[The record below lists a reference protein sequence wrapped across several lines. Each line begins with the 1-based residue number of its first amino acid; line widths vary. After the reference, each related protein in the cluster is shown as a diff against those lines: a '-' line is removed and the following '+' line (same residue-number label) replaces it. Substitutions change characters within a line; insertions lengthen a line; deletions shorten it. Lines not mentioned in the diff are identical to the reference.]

1 MPITYVHLSD
11 IHFGQERGADLII
24 NKDAKERLIDDAQEL
39 VQRHVDGPAK
49 GIIVTG
55 DIAFGGKAKE
65 YDDAGEWL
73 DRLAKAVGCP
83 PTAVKLVPGNHDID
97 RDRISA
103 SCEYLIDEIIKGGE
117 AKLNAYLKNEDDQR
131 ALYARFASYHP
142 FALAYQCPLHK
153 IDGIASD
160 SYEELA
166 PGRRIRFFGLNSALI
181 CSPKDEEGNLILGAA
196 QRVLPTEPG
205 VELVVLC
212 HHPLPWLQ
220 DSDDA
225 RKYVRSRARV
235 FISGHEHEPKL
246 TIDEVETG
254 SDLLMLASGATVPP
268 KVENGYTYT
277 YNLLTFDWSADGDK
291 LSVEV
296 VPRAWNDEAKRFE
309 ADDVRLGGHQPK
321 NFLGSPNFRRAP
333 RPVGRPAAEEPASPL
348 VGPSIVPNDLQTEE
362 NRDTRPA
369 SVGGEE
375 HDQPQMHAAEDRM
388 SDSFDLIL
396 LKFFRDLTTAQR
408 LKVLVELDAL
418 PDDWNEDMTLMMER
432 LLIEDLVRNGRLSD
446 LEKAIQRN
454 QH

>member
-1 MPITYVHLSD
+1 VPITYVHLSD

-24 NKDAKERLIDDAQEL
+24 NNDAKERLIDDAQEQ
-39 VQRHVDGPAK
+39 VQRHVGGPAK

-65 YDDAGEWL
+65 YSDAGKWL
-73 DRLAKAVGCP
+73 DRLATAVGCL

-97 RDRISA
+97 RNRISA
-103 SCEYLIDEIIKGGE
+103 SCAYLIDEIVKGGE
-117 AKLNAYLKNEDDQR
+117 AKLNAFLKNEDDQR
-131 ALYARFASYHP
+131 ALYARFAGYHP
-142 FALAYQCPLHK
+142 FAIGYKCPLHK

-160 SYEELA
+160 SREELA
-166 PGRRIRFFGLNSALI
+166 PGRWIRFFGLNSALI
-181 CSPKDEEGNLILGAA
+181 CSPNDEEGKLILGAA
-196 QRVLPTEPG
+196 QRVLPIEPG

-246 TIDEVETG
+246 RIDEIEDG
-254 SDLLMLASGATVPP
+254 CELLMLASGATVPP

-277 YNLLTFDWSADGDK
+277 YNLLTFDCSEDGEK

-296 VPRAWNDEAKRFE
+296 VPRAWNDEMKRFE
-309 ADDVRLGGHQPK
+309 ADDARLGGRQRK
-321 NFLGSPNFRRAP
+321 NYLGSPNFRRLP
-333 RPVGRPAAEEPASPL
+333 PVVKRADDASAALSVERAVDPGDLRANEGREAVQAA
-348 VGPSIVPNDLQTEE
+348 I
-362 NRDTRPA
+362 
-369 SVGGEE
+369 GESE
-375 HDQPQMHAAEDRM
+375 REQPQASAAEDSMR
-388 SDSFDLIL
+388 DAFDLVL

-408 LKVLVELDAL
+408 LKVLVEIGAL
-418 PDDWNEDMTLMMER
+418 PDEWDEDMTLEME
-432 LLIEDLVRNGRLSD
+432 LLLVEDLLEQGRLRD
-446 LEKAIQRN
+446 FEDAIRRN

>member
-1 MPITYVHLSD
+1 MHLSD

-24 NKDAKERLIDDAQEL
+24 NNDAKERLIDDAQEQ
-39 VQRHVDGPAK
+39 VERHVGAPAN

-65 YDDAGEWL
+65 YTHAGEWL

-103 SCEYLIDEIIKGGE
+103 SCGYLIDEIIKGGE
-117 AKLNAYLKNEDDQR
+117 AKLNAFLKNEDDQR
-131 ALYARFASYHP
+131 ALYARFAAYHP
-142 FALAYQCPLHK
+142 FALGYQCPLQT

-160 SYEELA
+160 LREELA
-166 PGRRIRFFGLNSALI
+166 PGRWIRFFGLNSALI
-181 CSPKDEEGNLILGAA
+181 CSPKDEEGKLILGAA

-220 DSDDA
+220 DLDDA

-246 TIDEVETG
+246 KIEEVEDG
-254 SDLLMLASGATVPP
+254 CDLLMLASGATVPP

-277 YNLLTFDWSADGDK
+277 YNLLTFDWSEDGDK

-296 VPRAWNDEAKRFE
+296 VPRAWNDEAKRFG
-309 ADDVRLGGHQPK
+309 ADEVRLGSHQPK

-333 RPVGRPAAEEPASPL
+333 RPVGPAAPDKAASPSALRPAEAD
-348 VGPSIVPNDLQTEE
+348 VPVKE
-362 NRDTRPA
+362 NRDTPPA
-369 SVGGEE
+369 PVGQQE
-375 HDQPQMHAAEDRM
+375 QVPAAEDAV
-388 SDSFDLIL
+388 SDPFDLVL

-432 LLIEDLVRNGRLSD
+432 LLVEDLVKRGRLSE
-446 LEKAIQRN
+446 LEDFIRRN
-454 QH
+454 RTKHES